1 MLVCVTLLN
10 GEEEAKPQVVLTTRP
25 QDGPA
30 TLEHEA
36 HLGAGVRLAL
46 DLARPQRWRR
56 LTITSWRPLIEP
68 LLIALIGE
76 KATEELAVVVGNWL
90 SGAPSNE
97 GLLVVDSA
105 HAAPWLRV
113 ALADGLDRWLQ
124 LPLEEALLA
133 AERAVARSRAA
144 LALPGGAE
152 VRDVVINDALGLA
165 RLASTGVSH
174 FLRELA
180 AHNRPLPSFFYDSL
194 QELLDGYA
202 HLADQVS
209 EPDKALSAVLEC
221 WVALSSELHVNGN
234 LDQSSLPDLQPRN
247 SAEPLAAAGP
257 GASMINPHHMR
268 ARVFRLGNH
277 PKSNEIVLSGTQAKG
292 QEVVVVR
299 VPAFRRQLDPEITQ
313 RLMARLVSRRSGD
326 ACSFALLTLQNEI
339 DERTRSAPPYFECTI
354 PLRGSTLEELRA
366 DVYDA
371 LFSAQ
376 QAIDDTE
383 EDLQRVRR
391 AVLLLCEWRGLAAL
405 AQLPCAAAA
414 PARRLREIARLL
426 QPSTMDGETEQPLF
440 DGGPSATDLYRFA
453 KRGDAR
459 LLRQLREPSRKS
471 TDEPLL
477 SMVDGPAR
485 PLVAELAAAY
495 QSQAG

>member
-10 GEEEAKPQVVLTTRP
+10 GEEKAKPQVVRTTCP
-25 QDGPA
+25 PDGPA

-36 HLGAGVRLAL
+36 HLGAGVKLAL

-56 LTITSWRPLIEP
+56 LTITSWRPTLEP
-68 LLIALIGE
+68 LSIALIGE
-76 KATEELAVVVGNWL
+76 KATKELGVIVGNWL
-90 SGAPSNE
+90 SGALRYE
-97 GLLVVDSA
+97 ERLVVDSA
-105 HAAPWLRV
+105 RASPWLRV
-113 ALADGLDRWLQ
+113 AVADGLDRWLQ
-124 LPLEEALLA
+124 LPLEEPLLA

-144 LALPGGAE
+144 LALPEGAE

-165 RLASTGVSH
+165 RRSSAGVAH

-180 AHNRPLPSFFYDSL
+180 AHDRPLPSFLYLSL
-194 QELLDGYA
+194 QELLDGYD
-202 HLADQVS
+202 HLAGHVS
-209 EPDKALSAVLEC
+209 EPDTELSAVLDC
-221 WVALSSELHVNGN
+221 WVTLISELHVNGN
-234 LDQSSLPDLQPRN
+234 QLSQPHSQPRHA
-247 SAEPLAAAGP
+247 AEPLAPAGS
-257 GASMINPHHMR
+257 GASMINPHHVR

-277 PKSNEIVLSGTQAKG
+277 PKSNEIVLSGTQANG
-292 QEVVVVR
+292 QEAVLVR

-326 ACSFALLTLQNEI
+326 ARSVALLTLRNEV
-339 DERTRSAPPYFECTI
+339 DERTASPPYFECTM
-354 PLRGSTLEELRA
+354 PLRGSTLAEVRA

-376 QAIDDTE
+376 EGFDDTD

-391 AVLLLCEWRGLAAL
+391 AVLLLREWRGLAAL

-426 QPSTMDGETEQPLF
+426 QPGTSDGETEGPLF
-440 DGGPSATDLYRFA
+440 AGGPSATDLYRVA
-453 KRGDAR
+453 ERGDAR
-459 LLRQLREPSRKS
+459 LLRQLREPGREPA
-471 TDEPLL
+471 DEILL
-477 SMVDGPAR
+477 SMVKGPAR
-485 PLVAELAAAY
+485 PLVAELAVAY